1 MRRALSAKTGPTE
14 AELSE
19 EHLLASVTTIA
30 FGALEQPSAERRDY
44 MAHEV
49 ERLRNTSSAY
59 TTAEGQAF
67 AAAVGFVGSCSGS
80 YHGTIWGPDRASV
93 KAPQRGSRRNA
104 CQY

>member
-1 MRRALSAKTGPTE
+1 MRRALSAKTGPIE

-19 EHLLASVTTIA
+19 EHLLAFVTTIA
-30 FGALEQPSAERRDY
+30 FGALEQPSAERRAY

-67 AAAVGFVGSCSGS
+67 AAAVGSWAPVAVRILERSG
-80 YHGTIWGPDRASV
+80 GRIGRA
-93 KAPQRGSRRNA
+93 
-104 CQY
+104 